1 MSELKDQHCVPCEGG
16 VKPFTRAEA
25 EAQVAKL
32 AAGWQLSAD
41 GKWLS
46 KDFRFK
52 GFHKTMGF
60 VNAIAWVANL
70 ESHHP
75 DLEVGYGHCKVNLQ
89 THAID
94 GLSEN
99 DFICAA
105 KFDALV
111 EGL

>member
-1 MSELKDQHCVPCEGG
+1 MSELSDKHCVPCEGG
-16 VKPFTRAEA
+16 VKPFTHAES
-25 EAQVAKL
+25 AQHLKKL
-32 AAGWQLSAD
+32 AAGWELSAD

-46 KDFRFK
+46 RDFKFK

-60 VNAIAWVANL
+60 VNAVAWVANT

-75 DLEVGYGHCKVNLQ
+75 DLEVGYSHCLIKLQ

-105 KFDALV
+105 KFDQLMPNA
-111 EGL
+111 